1 MFKKR
6 SLLTIALLVTILSL
20 SACKKDV
27 ANNGVGKEDNI
38 VTEENNSA
46 TQDNSAT
53 EDNSAIE
60 EEGNSVDE
68 DNLTEE
74 NNSIEESDSKS
85 SQDLSDIVKQIYE
98 IKPSGLRT
106 MELPLDLANAD
117 AVSYNTGLKDAS
129 KIKEAIVSESMITSQ
144 AYSLVLVRVNDQND
158 TEAVAQEML
167 EGINPAKWICVSGD
181 DLLIAAV
188 DDLILLIMVSPQLS
202 DTVTSQKIV
211 DAFGQVI
218 GQDFDLTLTK

>member
-129 KIKEAIVSESMITSQ
+129 KIKEAIVSEAMITSQ